1 MAEHAATQ
9 TLIAEPTTDPR
20 RSALRARDLT
30 FNYPP
35 GKKSSSLLGRLRS
48 KEQHKPA
55 DSAKPAVLD
64 DVNLEVARGEFVALV
79 GPSGCGKTTL
89 LHLFAG
95 LLESAPGTVA
105 VNDHAP
111 QMGSTDT
118 SYMFARDALLPW
130 RDALHNVM
138 LGMESEKG
146 SRSSIEQRALDALR
160 SVELQHLA
168 NSHPNQLSQGQ
179 RQRVA
184 LARTMAPSREILLM
198 DEPFAALDAQTKL
211 RLQRELLQF
220 WESESPES
228 RSTVLFVTHDL
239 QEALLLADRVIV
251 MHPHPG
257 RIAYD
262 HVVDVPRPRHPRL
275 EEILFDDDFR
285 DLHHQLF
292 DELKEGER

>member
-1 MAEHAATQ
+1 MAEPAVATMPSV
-9 TLIAEPTTDPR
+9 APASVPR
-20 RSALRARDLT
+20 TASALRVTDLT
-30 FNYPP
+30 FRYPP
-35 GKKSSSLLGRLRS
+35 RKSHTSWWSRRTARQVS
-48 KEQHKPA
+48 TPVKPA
-55 DSAKPAVLD
+55 LVDIT
-64 DVNLEVARGEFVALV
+64 LEVAKGEFVALV

-95 LLESAPGTVA
+95 LLRAAPGKVA
-105 VNDHAP
+105 VNDHEP
-111 QMGSTDT
+111 RMGSADT

-138 LGMESEKG
+138 LGMESTGLSG
-146 SRSSIEQRALDALR
+146 SELEERARGALR
-160 SVELQHLA
+160 SVELEHLA
-168 NSHPNQLSQGQ
+168 TSHPSQLSQGQ

-184 LARTMAPSREILLM
+184 LARTMAPGREILLM

-220 WESESPES
+220 WESETPEN

-251 MHPHPG
+251 MHPDPG

-262 HVVDVPRPRHPRL
+262 HVVDVARPRHTRL

>member
-1 MAEHAATQ
+1 M
-9 TLIAEPTTDPR
+9 LG
-20 RSALRARDLT
+20 ALRRRPVAAE
-30 FNYPP
+30 
-35 GKKSSSLLGRLRS
+35 S
-48 KEQHKPA
+48 
-55 DSAKPAVLD
+55 DSASLVLD
-64 DVNLEVARGEFVALV
+64 SVSLDVAKGEFVALV

-95 LLESAPGTVA
+95 LLASPPGTVT
-105 VNDHAP
+105 VNDHEAD
-111 QMGSTDT
+111 MGSTDT

-130 RDALHNVM
+130 RDAQRNVE
-138 LGMESEKG
+138 LGMESDG
-146 SRSSIEQRALDALR
+146 LSRSDLSGRALDALR
-160 SVELQHLA
+160 SVELEHLA
-168 NSHPNQLSQGQ
+168 TSHPSQLSQGQ

-220 WESESPES
+220 WETERPED

-262 HVVDVPRPRHPRL
+262 HTVDVPRPRHTRL
-275 EEILFDDDFR
+275 EEILFDDHFR
-285 DLHHQLF
+285 ALHHELF
-292 DELKEGER
+292 NELKEGER

>member
-1 MAEHAATQ
+1 MANS
-9 TLIAEPTTDPR
+9 TTVS
-20 RSALRARDLT
+20 SALAVRDLV
-30 FNYPP
+30 FNYPKRRGAAAAP
-35 GKKSSSLLGRLRS
+35 DG
-48 KEQHKPA
+48 P
-55 DSAKPAVLD
+55 PVLD
-64 DVNLEVARGEFVALV
+64 DINLEVRKGEFVALV

-95 LLESAPGTVA
+95 LLQGPLGTVA
-105 VNDHAP
+105 VNEHEP
-111 QMGSTDT
+111 KMGSTDT

-138 LGMESEKG
+138 LGMESEG
-146 SRSSIEQRALDALR
+146 FSRAELQSKALQALR
-160 SVELQHLA
+160 SVELDHLA
-168 NSHPNQLSQGQ
+168 ASHPSQLSQGQ

-184 LARTMAPSREILLM
+184 LARTMAPAREILLM

-211 RLQRELLQF
+211 RLQRELLMF
-220 WESESPES
+220 WESAPQEE

-262 HVVDVPRPRHPRL
+262 HVIEIERPRHTRL
-275 EEILFDDDFR
+275 EEILFDDEFR
-285 DLHHQLF
+285 TLHHQLF
-292 DELKEGER
+292 NELKEGEK

>member
-1 MAEHAATQ
+1 VHVLE
-9 TLIAEPTTDPR
+9 DV
-20 RSALRARDLT
+20 DL
-30 FNYPP
+30 
-35 GKKSSSLLGRLRS
+35 
-48 KEQHKPA
+48 
-55 DSAKPAVLD
+55 DVAK
-64 DVNLEVARGEFVALV
+64 GEFVALV

-95 LLESAPGTVA
+95 LLTGPPDTVA
-105 VNDHAP
+105 VNDHVP
-111 QMGSTDT
+111 RMGSTDT

-138 LGMESEKG
+138 LGMESEES
-146 SRSSIEQRALDALR
+146 SRSRLRERALAALR
-160 SVELQHLA
+160 SVELEHLA
-168 NSHPNQLSQGQ
+168 ASHPNQLSQGQ

-220 WESESPES
+220 WESESPED

-262 HVVDVPRPRHPRL
+262 HVVDIPRPRHPRL
-275 EEILFDDDFR
+275 EEILFDEGFHE
-285 DLHHQLF
+285 LHHRLF

>member
-1 MAEHAATQ
+1 M
-9 TLIAEPTTDPR
+9 AEPTTGSATLSPV
-20 RSALRARDLT
+20 RSALRVHDLT
-30 FNYPP
+30 FDYPP
-35 GKKSSSLLGRLRS
+35 RRRDTSLLGRLRGRQAS
-48 KEQHKPA
+48 SGARTDTHVLQ
-55 DSAKPAVLD
+55 DVDLDVAK
-64 DVNLEVARGEFVALV
+64 GEFVALV

-95 LLESAPGTVA
+95 LLTGTPDA
-105 VNDHAP
+105 VTVNGHAP
-111 QMGSTDT
+111 RMGSTDT

-138 LGMESEKG
+138 LGMEGDGLPRAEV
-146 SRSSIEQRALDALR
+146 RQRAVDALR
-160 SVELQHLA
+160 SVELEHLA
-168 NSHPNQLSQGQ
+168 ASHPSQLSQGQ

-211 RLQRELLQF
+211 RLQHELLQF
-220 WESESPES
+220 WESERPED
-228 RSTVLFVTHDL
+228 RATVLFVTHDL
-239 QEALLLADRVIV
+239 QEALLLADRVVV

-262 HVVDVPRPRHPRL
+262 HVVDVPRPRHTRL

>member
-1 MAEHAATQ
+1 MAENAV
-9 TLIAEPTTDPR
+9 AEPGTAKSEGR
-20 RSALRARDLT
+20 LHQSALRARDLT

-35 GKKSSSLLGRLRS
+35 SKRHTSAVGRLKARNRVAVD
-48 KEQHKPA
+48 EV
-55 DSAKPAVLD
+55 KPAVLD
-64 DVNLEVARGEFVALV
+64 DVNLKVAKGEFVALV

-95 LLESAPGTVA
+95 LLSSSPGTVT
-105 VNDHAP
+105 VNDHEP
-111 QMGSTDT
+111 RMGSTDT

-130 RDALHNVM
+130 RDALRNVM
-138 LGMESEKG
+138 LGMESEDI
-146 SRSSIEQRALDALR
+146 SRTKIQERALDALR
-160 SVELQHLA
+160 SVELEHLA
-168 NSHPNQLSQGQ
+168 DSHPNQLSQGQ

-220 WESESPES
+220 WESERPED

-262 HVVDVPRPRHPRL
+262 HVVDIPRPRHTRL
-275 EEILFDDDFR
+275 EEILFDDGFR